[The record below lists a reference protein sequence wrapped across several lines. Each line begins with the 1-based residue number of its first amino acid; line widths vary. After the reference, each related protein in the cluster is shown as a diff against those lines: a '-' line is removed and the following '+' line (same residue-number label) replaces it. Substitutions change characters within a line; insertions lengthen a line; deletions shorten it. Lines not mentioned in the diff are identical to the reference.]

1 MNNLF
6 KIFSMILVLMIS
18 SCSYY
23 KGQIMEKESLRWNH
37 LENEWTYAEDHEQ
50 LRWNYLEE
58 RWEFSK

>member
-1 MNNLF
+1 
-6 KIFSMILVLMIS
+6 
-18 SCSYY
+18 
-23 KGQIMEKESLRWNH
+23 MEKESLRWNH